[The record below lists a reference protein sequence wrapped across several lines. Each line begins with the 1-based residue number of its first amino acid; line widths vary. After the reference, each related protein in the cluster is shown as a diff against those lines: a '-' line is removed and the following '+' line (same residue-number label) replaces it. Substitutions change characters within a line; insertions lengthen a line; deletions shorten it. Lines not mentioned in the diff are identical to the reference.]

1 MLFDFT
7 ISSVMVSEI
16 PIEILK
22 APDYPYSPFNFY
34 MNGFPVSL
42 VPYTVSFV
50 LYQSTFVAFDPGMEA
65 RSISAILSN
74 LMIYLVPYSVCCIL
88 VLHIDFMC
96 PAKI

>member
-22 APDYPYSPFNFY
+22 VPDYPYSPFNFY

-42 VPYTVSFV
+42 VPYGLPATLSDV
-50 LYQSTFVAFDPGMEA
+50 TFA
-65 RSISAILSN
+65 SSN
-74 LMIYLVPYSVCCIL
+74 DLIC
-88 VLHIDFMC
+88 DFNQ
-96 PAKI
+96 